1 MPLPHTECGVSQP
14 PSPFLSL
21 LPQHSWACPS
31 PLHSEP
37 FRLPSPPS
45 PLPHRYPST
54 ETVFEYFI
62 DPKTRQWT
70 SWESKLSAS
79 YKPPP
84 DLPFFK
90 VLVPTVD
97 TVRNKYV
104 AAALVRVFQHT
115 LIVGNVGVGKTMIIQ
130 SLLDTLPSDRGS
142 MVINFS
148 AQTSSNSLQVWRE
161 GGGAG
166 GREGGHW
173 VEGAR
178 GGPGQGILILAGTLT
193 SHFGLGQHPVEW
205 VQGCALSG
213 PPTFHLLVSPLTSLP
228 VLVPSLLTGHDRGQ
242 A

>member
-166 GREGGHW
+166 GPEGGHW
-173 VEGAR
+173 VEGASGR
-178 GGPGQGILILAGTLT
+178 
-193 SHFGLGQHPVEW
+193 HPVEW
-205 VQGCALSG
+205 VQGCALSV
-213 PPTFHLLVSPLTSLP
+213 PPTFHLRVSPLTSLP
-228 VLVPSLLTGHDRGQ
+228 VPVPSLLPGHDRGQ